1 MELGRERGKVWDDQR
16 EQKGDPEWLGRR
28 RKRLR
33 DKTRWVAHLAIEFD
47 PFGNR
52 AI

>member
-1 MELGRERGKVWDDQR
+1 MELGCERGKVCDGQR
-16 EQKGDPEWLGRR
+16 EQNGDPEWLGQR

-33 DKTRWVAHLAIEFD
+33 DKTRWVAHLVIEFD